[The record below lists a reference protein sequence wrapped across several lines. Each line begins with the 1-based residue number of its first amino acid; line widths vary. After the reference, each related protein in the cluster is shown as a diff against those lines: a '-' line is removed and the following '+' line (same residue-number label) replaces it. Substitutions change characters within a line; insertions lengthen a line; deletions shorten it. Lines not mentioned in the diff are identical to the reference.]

1 MVVRKKSGPAPEEP
15 PTPVRLSSWKEI
27 AAYLQ
32 RDPRTVQQWEKK
44 EGLPVHRLE
53 HQTRASVYAYTNE
66 IDAWLEARSGL
77 SLAEQPEEQ
86 TPEQARFP
94 RYWPLFKLSPFLIL
108 LLFVLAVIGVDTEMK
123 SITRRHKAS
132 AAADSPL
139 APVLAVMP
147 FEDQT
152 STEGVLAGNLTDSL
166 IADFDRIGKFAVIS
180 PQSVSSFKGEHL
192 PLQQV
197 ADRLHASLVLR
208 GTVAKTEDRLQV
220 TVELLEPSHNT
231 HLWGATYTRN
241 SADGSPSLCEIASG
255 IAVEA
260 TRKIT
265 GSAPAVALPNRDEN
279 PKARQAYLTGRFY
292 WNQRD
297 LPSLEKAIASFQR
310 AISIDPKYADAYA
323 GLAETYDLMTDRGV
337 LSDAEAFRRARNA
350 AQTALALNPANA
362 NAYNALGMVVYREN
376 WDFTQAEKYF
386 QKAIALNPNYAVA
399 HQWYG
404 EFLGDMR
411 RFDQSIA
418 ELRKA
423 EELDPLAPMVGSDLA
438 DGYLHARRLAEANT
452 ELQRVLDLYPNFPP
466 AHLYRIQVYTR
477 QGDFSAAESE
487 AQTYLRLTHDST
499 PLQVVEIERMAAMG
513 DLQHA
518 RTQLS
523 QLLAGASGRS
533 LKPYQRAQLDFF
545 TRQDDMGYTEL
556 ESAYRARSW
565 WLVTMLVD
573 PEFDAIHTRPR
584 FLALARRVGML
595 NPSNREM
602 AHAIETAQGRPL
614 SPA

>member
-1 MVVRKKSGPAPEEP
+1 MVTRIGSSPALEEP
-15 PTPVRLSSWKEI
+15 SVPVRLSSWKEI

-53 HQTRASVYAYTNE
+53 HQSRASVYAYTNE

-77 SLAEQPEEQ
+77 PIAEQPDEQ
-86 TPEQARFP
+86 KPEPARSHLH
-94 RYWPLFKLSPFLIL
+94 WPFFKLSPWPIL

-123 SITRRHKAS
+123 SLVSRHKVS
-132 AAADSPL
+132 VADPPP

-152 STEGVLAGNLTDSL
+152 STDGILAGNLTDSL
-166 IADFDRIGKFAVIS
+166 IADFDRIGKVTVIS
-180 PQSVSSFKGEHL
+180 PQSVSSFKEDHL

-197 ADRLHASLVLR
+197 AGRLHASLVLR
-208 GTVAKTEDRLQV
+208 GTVAKTEDHLQV
-220 TVELLEPSHNT
+220 TVELLDPSHNT

-241 SADGSPSLCEIASG
+241 SGDGSPSLCEIASG
-255 IAVEA
+255 IAAET

-265 GSAPAVALPNRDEN
+265 GSAPAAALPNREEN
-279 PKARQAYLTGRFY
+279 PKARQAYLTGRYY

-297 LPSLEKAIASFQR
+297 LPSLKKAITSFQR

-323 GLAETYDLMTDRGV
+323 GLAETYDLMTDHGV
-337 LSDAEAFRRARNA
+337 LTDGEAFRRAKTA
-350 AQTALALNPANA
+350 AQTAIALNPTNA
-362 NAYNALGMVVYREN
+362 NAYSALAMAVYRED
-376 WDFTQAEKYF
+376 WDFAQAEEYF
-386 QKAIALNPNYAVA
+386 KKAIALNPNYAVA

-404 EFLGDMR
+404 EFLGDVR

-438 DGYLHARRLAEANT
+438 DGYLHAGRLAEANT

-477 QGDFSAAESE
+477 LGDLSAAESE
-487 AQTYLRLTHDST
+487 AQTYLRLTHDAT
-499 PLQVVEIERMAAMG
+499 PLQVVEIQRMTAMG
-513 DLQHA
+513 DLTHA
-518 RTQLS
+518 RMQLS
-523 QLLAGASGRS
+523 QILAGANGRS
-533 LKPYQRAQLDFF
+533 LKSYQRAQLDFF
-545 TRQDDMGYTEL
+545 TRQDDLGYTEL

-573 PEFDAIHTRPR
+573 PGFDAIRTQPR
-584 FLALARRVGML
+584 FLAMARRVGML
-595 NPSNREM
+595 NSDHREM
-602 AHAIETAQGRPL
+602 AHTIETAQDVR
-614 SPA
+614 

>member
-1 MVVRKKSGPAPEEP
+1 MVVRKKSIPVPEEP
-15 PTPVRLSSWKEI
+15 SVPVRLSSWKEI

-53 HQTRASVYAYTNE
+53 HQARASVYAYTNE
-66 IDAWLEARSGL
+66 IDAWMEARSGL
-77 SLAEQPEEQ
+77 PNAGQPEEQ
-86 TPEQARFP
+86 RPEQARFS
-94 RYWPLFKLSPFLIL
+94 RYWPLFKLSPWLIL
-108 LLFVLAVIGVDTEMK
+108 LLFVLAVIGVGIEMRP
-123 SITRRHKAS
+123 IANRHKAS
-132 AAADSPL
+132 AAADPPP

-152 STEGVLAGNLTDSL
+152 STDGILAGNLTDSL
-166 IADFDRIGKFAVIS
+166 IADFDRIGKIAVIS

-197 ADRLHASLVLR
+197 AGRLHASLVLR

-220 TVELLEPSHNT
+220 TVELLEPSHNK

-241 SADGSPSLCEIASG
+241 NGDGSPSLCEIASG

-265 GSAPAVALPNRDEN
+265 GSVPAVALPNRDEN

-297 LPSLEKAIASFQR
+297 LPGLEKAITSFQR

-337 LSDAEAFRRARNA
+337 LTDAEAFRRAKTA
-350 AQTALALNPANA
+350 AQTAIALNPTNA
-362 NAYNALGMVVYREN
+362 NAYNALALAVYRED
-376 WDFTQAEKYF
+376 WDFARAEEYF
-386 QKAIALNPNYAVA
+386 KKTVALNPNYAVA

-411 RFDQSIA
+411 RFDQSIS

-438 DGYLHARRLAEANT
+438 DGYLHAERLAEANT

-466 AHLYRIQVYTR
+466 AHLYRIQVYTLL
-477 QGDFSAAESE
+477 GDFSAAESE

-499 PLQVVEIERMAAMG
+499 PLQIVGIQRMAAMG
-513 DLQHA
+513 DLEHA
-518 RTQLS
+518 RMQLS
-523 QLLAGASGRS
+523 QLLAGANGRS
-533 LKPYQRAQLDFF
+533 LKPYQRSQLDFL
-545 TRQDDMGYTEL
+545 TRQDDLGYREL

-573 PEFDAIHTRPR
+573 PGFDAIHTQPR

-595 NPSNREM
+595 NSSNREM
-602 AHAIETAQGRPL
+602 AHAIETAQAVR
-614 SPA
+614 